1 MSDMPFDL
9 TEKEAAVLRLLACG
23 HDVKSAAVELGLSVH
38 TVNER
43 LREARRKTGASS
55 SRGAARIFTGN
66 PGPNFS
72 GPAKS
77 GVFAKAA
84 ADQSAGQPRHGA
96 ADGPRILGRWGV
108 PMMISAMT
116 TIAILAAAY
125 VGGGGPAPVPP
136 HVVSTSPAAG
146 AVVPAGPLVLTV
158 TFDRPM
164 RPGSYSFVQASG
176 DSYPDCGGAAPVQSQ
191 DGRSFS
197 LRCRVEAGRAYEV
210 WFNRGEYRNFT
221 DRNGVSAMPHQLLF
235 RAK

>member
-1 MSDMPFDL
+1 
-9 TEKEAAVLRLLACG
+9 
-23 HDVKSAAVELGLSVH
+23 
-38 TVNER
+38 
-43 LREARRKTGASS
+43 
-55 SRGAARIFTGN
+55 
-66 PGPNFS
+66 
-72 GPAKS
+72 
-77 GVFAKAA
+77 
-84 ADQSAGQPRHGA
+84 
-96 ADGPRILGRWGV
+96 
-108 PMMISAMT
+108 MMISAMT

-125 VGGGGPAPVPP
+125 VGGGGEAAPVPP

-164 RPGSYSFVQASG
+164 RSGSYSFVQVSG
-176 DSYPDCGGAAPVQSQ
+176 DRYPECGRAEPVQSQ

-221 DRNGVSAMPHQLLF
+221 DRNGVSATPHQLRF